1 MDVESSPAGAS
12 VDEVHTCVD
21 GLVLSIFEAVL
32 GHEAVTAET
41 SAEGR
46 EIVTAAKCRAISEK
60 YAAAQSAVDRLVG
73 IDRTPQQ
80 QEEEILRLSEQC
92 KATRERILQR
102 EAQLVQRRNDIDS
115 QIKDLINDSV
125 LGLHD

>member
-1 MDVESSPAGAS
+1 
-12 VDEVHTCVD
+12 
-21 GLVLSIFEAVL
+21 
-32 GHEAVTAET
+32 
-41 SAEGR
+41 
-46 EIVTAAKCRAISEK
+46 
-60 YAAAQSAVDRLVG
+60 VG

-115 QIKDLINDSV
+115 QIKDLLSDSV